1 MFVLVKAVT
10 LFVVYAILSV
20 YAATAHVFP
29 IGWRVFVTCTMIYY
43 LILTTPSV
51 HKVYEYN
58 LCERVIPKTT
68 YLYRCLFHYVLFS
81 SNQLEWFPAV
91 LSVLIIML
99 WKDISF
105 LIRHAENRLA
115 KIDTA
120 IYEAKIGM
128 RLSHMYLNVFMDDV
142 NNRFHEHCF
151 DTNKIYFEQ
160 DSLTS
165 DKMGL
170 AIYNYRM
177 LRSEKRRPKRLTS
190 DEAIAYAASS
200 NKSMFIS
207 QRWVFLAS
215 PLAILA
221 LTMIMS
227 TSRWYAPI
235 YTNHLLLISD
245 VATFQLSAKAND
257 IFIDI
262 AYAAMT
268 IICVY
273 QLLPTVL

>member
-1 MFVLVKAVT
+1 MFVVVKAAT

-29 IGWRVFVTCTMIYY
+29 IGWRVFVTCTMVYY
-43 LILTTPSV
+43 LILTMPSV

-58 LCERVIPKTT
+58 LRERVIPKTT

-81 SNQLEWFPAV
+81 SNQLDWFPAV

-142 NNRFHEHCF
+142 NNRFHVHCF

-177 LRSEKRRPKRLTS
+177 MRSEKRHPKTLTS
-190 DEAIAYAASS
+190 DEAIAYTASS
-200 NKSMFIS
+200 NKSMFVS
-207 QRWVFLAS
+207 HRWGFLAS
-215 PLAILA
+215 PLAILVLA
-221 LTMIMS
+221 MAMS
-227 TSRWYAPI
+227 TSKWYAPI
-235 YTNHLLLISD
+235 YTNHLLLIGD
-245 VATFQLSAKAND
+245 VVTFQLSAKAND

-262 AYAAMT
+262 AYASMA
-268 IICVY
+268 IVY
-273 QLLPTVL
+273 VYWMLPTGL

>member
-1 MFVLVKAVT
+1 MKAVT

-43 LILTTPSV
+43 LILTMPSA

-142 NNRFHEHCF
+142 NNRFHNHCF

-177 LRSEKRRPKRLTS
+177 MRSEKRRPKRLTS

-200 NKSMFIS
+200 NKSIFVS
-207 QRWVFLAS
+207 QRWAFLAS

-235 YTNHLLLISD
+235 YTNHLLLIGD

-262 AYAAMT
+262 AYATMT
-268 IICVY
+268 IVCVY

>member
-20 YAATAHVFP
+20 YAATANVFP

-43 LILTTPSV
+43 LILTMPSA

-81 SNQLEWFPAV
+81 SNQLDWFPAL

-151 DTNKIYFEQ
+151 DTNKIYFEH

-177 LRSEKRRPKRLTS
+177 MRSEKRRPKRLTS

-207 QRWVFLAS
+207 QRWAFLAS

-235 YTNHLLLISD
+235 YTNHLLLIGD

-262 AYAAMT
+262 AYATMT

>member
-43 LILTTPSV
+43 LILTMPSA

-81 SNQLEWFPAV
+81 SNQLDWFPAV

-99 WKDISF
+99 WKDVSF

-177 LRSEKRRPKRLTS
+177 MRSEKRRPKRLTS
-190 DEAIAYAASS
+190 DESIAYAASS
-200 NKSMFIS
+200 NKSMFVS
-207 QRWVFLAS
+207 QRWAFLAS

-221 LTMIMS
+221 LTVIMS
-227 TSRWYAPI
+227 TSRWDTTVCI
-235 YTNHLLLISD
+235 NHLLIIGD
-245 VATFQLSAKAND
+245 VATFQLSAKTND

-262 AYAAMT
+262 AYAIMT
-268 IICVY
+268 IVGVY
-273 QLLPTVL
+273 QLLPTVQ

>member
-1 MFVLVKAVT
+1 
-10 LFVVYAILSV
+10 
-20 YAATAHVFP
+20 
-29 IGWRVFVTCTMIYY
+29 
-43 LILTTPSV
+43 
-51 HKVYEYN
+51 
-58 LCERVIPKTT
+58 
-68 YLYRCLFHYVLFS
+68 LFS
-81 SNQLEWFPAV
+81 SNQLDWFPAV

-99 WKDISF
+99 WKDVSF

-177 LRSEKRRPKRLTS
+177 MRSEKRRPKRLTS
-190 DEAIAYAASS
+190 DESIAYAASS
-200 NKSMFIS
+200 NKSMFVS
-207 QRWVFLAS
+207 QRWAFLAS

-221 LTMIMS
+221 LTVIMS
-227 TSRWYAPI
+227 TSRWDTTVCI
-235 YTNHLLLISD
+235 NHLLIIGD

-262 AYAAMT
+262 AYAIMT